1 MRFNPPPNWPPTPP
15 GWAPDPQWQ
24 PDPAWGPAPPGW
36 QFWVDDAAPGP
47 MGASPYPGAPATPP
61 GYPGAHPPG
70 YPGPAKSRTGL
81 WLGLAALAVV
91 VVLAAG
97 TLVVLAARGGG
108 GAKPSAKADLTTLSK
123 DLLVDR
129 SVFPDIADGEWRDFL
144 NDSDEDDDLM
154 PGDITVSPQE
164 CADLLGGPATA
175 TQRAAA
181 RLSSRDS
188 KGMRSVGVNLVLG
201 GGQRDVHDYLD
212 KCRSF
217 TISTSLPGLDKSM
230 DMDGEVSP
238 LDVDGIP
245 SWAVGYRTT
254 TSSSVPGIPFS
265 TAMDATA
272 ISGYYRGVLVEA
284 SSEQI
289 VSGKSD
295 PTTSGSDQ
303 VEDLVRLFNAQV
315 DKLEAAP

>member
-36 QFWVDDAAPGP
+36 QFWVDDAAPL
-47 MGASPYPGAPATPP
+47 GAPPYPP
-61 GYPGAHPPG
+61 GYPAPYPPG
-70 YPGPAKSRTGL
+70 GPQKSRAKL
-81 WLGLAALAVV
+81 WLGLAALVAV

-97 TLVVLAARGGG
+97 ALVIVAARSGGG
-108 GAKPSAKADLTTLSK
+108 QKPSAKSDLTTLSK

-129 SVFPDIADGEWRDFL
+129 SVFPDVADGEWRDYL
-144 NDSDEDDDLM
+144 NDGDDDEDETM

-181 RLSSRDS
+181 RLSSRGS
-188 KGMRSVGVNLVLG
+188 QGMRSVGVNLVLG

-212 KCRSF
+212 KCHSF

-230 DMDGEVSP
+230 DMDGEVTP
-238 LDVDGIP
+238 LDVSGIP

-265 TAMDATA
+265 TAMDASA

-295 PTTSGSDQ
+295 STTAEPAQLD
-303 VEDLVRLFNAQV
+303 DLVRLFNAQV